1 MSADGDMRRD
11 RIERLLRELEY
22 EITRG
27 IMEREIDP
35 RMGMSR
41 ILPGG
46 PTGYVSISFDVRPSD
61 GNSGFGGDRMPKL
74 RVVGNKDEEPKD
86 G

>member
-1 MSADGDMRRD
+1 MSADADMRRE

-27 IMEREIDP
+27 VMEREIEP
-35 RMGMSR
+35 RMGLSK

-46 PTGYVSISFDVRPSD
+46 PTGYVFLRLDLRPDD
-61 GNSGFGGDRMPKL
+61 GTMLPREDMPRL
-74 RVVGNKDEEPKD
+74 RVISNQEGSK
-86 G
+86 

>member
-1 MSADGDMRRD
+1 MSEDANMRRD

-27 IMEREIDP
+27 VMGREIEP
-35 RMGMSR
+35 RMGMSK

-46 PTGYVSISFDVRPSD
+46 PTGYVQLHFTVQPSD
-61 GNSGFGGDRMPKL
+61 GRSVFGPDQMPTL
-74 RVVGNKDEEPKD
+74 RVVSDNGEAN
-86 G
+86 